1 MEMRS
6 IEELVNV
13 ILNKTKDL
21 DFLICE
27 LKKNNISQ
35 GETHFIL
42 HKKFKNIYSFQEIGE
57 KIVNSHCWKEV
68 LDENK
73 SIENDISDFLEKEKP

>member
-1 MEMRS
+1 MES
-6 IEELVNV
+6 ENLEKLVDT
-13 ILNKTKDL
+13 ILNSTNDL

-42 HKKFKNIYSFQEIGE
+42 SRKFKDIYSFHEIGE
-57 KIVNSHCWKEV
+57 KVINSPCWKET
-68 LDENK
+68 LNENI
-73 SIENDISDFLEKEKP
+73 SIENEINDFLKN